1 MIRYA
6 LKCSDD
12 HGFESWFASAEAFDG
27 LYSAGMV
34 CCPVCGSSDVEKALM
49 APQVRTSRR
58 KAARRTDAPDD
69 SPQPE
74 ARPLGAPASE
84 VEKALR
90 KLREQVEKTSE
101 YVGLDFAAEAR
112 KMHAGEAEERAI
124 YGEAK
129 PDEAKRL
136 IEDGIPVAPLPF
148 IPQRKTN

>member
-58 KAARRTDAPDD
+58 KAARPSHAPDT
-69 SPQPE
+69 PQPG
-74 ARPLGAPASE
+74 AQPLAAPSSE
-84 VEKALR
+84 LEKALR
-90 KLREQVEKTSE
+90 KLREQVEKNSE
-101 YVGLDFAAEAR
+101 YVGRDFAAEAR
-112 KMHAGEAEERAI
+112 KIHEGEAEERSI

-129 PDEAKRL
+129 PDEAKQL